1 MSAIEDLIH
10 TVSRL
15 RAPDGCPWDQEQTH
29 KSLAQCLIDECSELL
44 ETIDLDDKEHMRE
57 ELGDVLC
64 QVVMHAQMARED
76 GHFDFEDV
84 AHDIN
89 EKLVRRHPHV
99 FAKADAQVDS
109 SGKVLKLWDEIKAQ
123 EKGRP
128 QPKGLFKD
136 LPPQLP
142 ALLYADAVVK
152 QVNKKAIPTHSLLD
166 QGEVESAAQT
176 IDESSVGRE
185 LFHLVARCRAAGI
198 DPESA
203 LRRYTTELVETCET
217 EQAQRDT

>member
-1 MSAIEDLIH
+1 M
-10 TVSRL
+10 
-15 RAPDGCPWDQEQTH
+15 
-29 KSLAQCLIDECSELL
+29 DECSELL

-64 QVVMHAQMARED
+64 QVVMHAQMASED
-76 GHFDFEDV
+76 GNFNFEDV
-84 AHDIN
+84 ARGIN

-99 FAKADAQVDS
+99 FGESSGQVDD

-123 EKGRP
+123 EKGRK

-152 QVNKKAIPTHSLLD
+152 QVNKKGVPVDRFLD
-166 QGEVESAAQT
+166 SDAVEARAAEAQEAE
-176 IDESSVGRE
+176 IGRD
-185 LFHLVARCRAAGI
+185 LFELVATCRAAGI

-203 LRRYTTELVETCET
+203 LRRYTTQLVETCEAEHT
-217 EQAQRDT
+217 QRDT